1 MFRGWL
7 IFGEIV
13 LRGEEV
19 KVKIFMNDVEIV
31 SQEEEKGGGRWEE
44 WKVGRQGEREC
55 EEDRLGKI
63 NCVFRMIV
71 GREVWKWG
79 FLVLNV
85 CLVFGWCFSVL

>member
-7 IFGEIV
+7 IFGEIA

-19 KVKIFMNDVEIV
+19 KAKIPMNDVEIA

-44 WKVGRQGEREC
+44 WKAGRQGEREC

-63 NCVFRMIV
+63 NRALRTTA
-71 GREVWKWG
+71 GREAWKRG
-79 FLVLNV
+79 FLALNV
-85 CLVFGWCFSVL
+85 RLASGWCSSAP